1 MNSKEWVFL
10 SAAAWVLAGCGGD
23 RPPTEQGEASEFT
36 HAHNSRVAQSL
47 PLTSQQAFEDAFRGH
62 IASPDSLT
70 VKDAEGRVIWSLPEY
85 AFLTGD
91 APDTVNPSLWRQ
103 AQLNNMAGLFEVSPG
118 IYQIRGFDLANMT
131 LIRGEQGWILVDP
144 LTSKET
150 AEAALAFAFDYL
162 ESDPI
167 TTLVYTHSH
176 VDHFGGAEAAT
187 EYADGELT
195 VVAPAGF
202 MKEATSENILAGT
215 AMVRRAG
222 YQYGRNLP
230 VSPQGHVDLGL
241 GKSVA
246 FGTVGLIPPNLEVTQ
261 TGERHTLDGVEF
273 EFQMVSGS
281 EAPSEFTFYLPQQRA
296 FCGAEMVSQTMHNL
310 YTLRGAKVRDAL
322 GWSRYI
328 DEAASRYPE
337 AEIYF
342 GSHHWPVWGQERVQE
357 FLGSQRDLYKFIH
370 DQTLRLANQGYTPG
384 EIAEQLQ
391 LPQGLRQEFSA
402 RGYYGTLKQNIRA
415 VYQFYFGWY
424 DGNPAHLDPLPR
436 ASAARRYVELAG
448 GAEVMRNKAIAAMDL
463 GEYRWAAE
471 LLNHLVFFDPDD
483 NSAREMLARTYEQM
497 GYQAESGTW
506 RDSYLSAALELREG
520 VPEGLSMEKKMAGVL
535 QQTDIRHFLDA
546 LATRVDYEAAGE
558 DSYSLVLEILDAQEV
573 YLLQIANGV
582 LHYRPLTGDP
592 DDSMPYLGLS
602 RKLFIQLASRQVAMQ
617 DLVTGDNLRVDGS
630 IMDMVAFFRLFEP
643 PESEFNIIEP

>member
-10 SAAAWVLAGCGGD
+10 SAAALVLAGCGGE
-23 RPPTEQGEASEFT
+23 RPPTPVGEASEFT

-47 PLTSQQAFEDAFRGH
+47 PLASQQAFEDARRGL
-62 IASPDSLT
+62 IASPESLT
-70 VKDAEGRVIWSLPEY
+70 VKDEEGTVIWSLQQY
-85 AFLTGD
+85 AFLMDD

-103 AQLNNMAGLFEVSPG
+103 AQLNNLAGLFEVSPG
-118 IYQIRGFDLANMT
+118 IYQVRGFDLANMT

-144 LTSKET
+144 LTSLET
-150 AEAALAFAFDYL
+150 AQAALAFAFDHL

-167 TTLVYTHSH
+167 TTIIYTHSH
-176 VDHFGGAEAAT
+176 VDHFGGAEAAR

-202 MKEATSENILAGT
+202 MKEATSENILVGT

-222 YQYGRNLP
+222 YQYGRKLS
-230 VSPQGHVDLGL
+230 VSPLGHVDLGL

-246 FGTVGLIPPNLEVTQ
+246 FGTVGLIPPNLDVMQ
-261 TGERHTLDGVEF
+261 TGERLTLDGVEF

-328 DEAASRYPE
+328 DEAANRYQD

-342 GSHHWPVWGQERVQE
+342 GGHHWPVWGQERVQG
-357 FLGSQRDLYKFIH
+357 FLNSQRDLYKFIH

-391 LPQGLRQEFSA
+391 LPQGLREEFSA
-402 RGYYGTLKQNIRA
+402 RGYYGTLKHNIRA

-436 ASAARRYVELAG
+436 SSAARRYVELAG
-448 GAEVMRNKAIAAMDL
+448 GAEAMRNKATAAMDL

-483 NSAREMLARTYEQM
+483 SSAKEMLARAYEQM

-535 QQTDIRHFLDA
+535 YQTDTPHFLDA
-546 LATRVDYEAAGE
+546 LATRVDYEAAGVE
-558 DSYSLVLEILDAQEV
+558 RYALVLEILGAQER
-573 YLLQIANGV
+573 YLLEIANGV
-582 LHYRPLTGDP
+582 LHYRTLNDEPEE
-592 DDSMPYLGLS
+592 SIPYLGLS
-602 RKLFIQLASRQVAMQ
+602 RKLFIQVASRQVAMQ
-617 DLVTGDNLRVDGS
+617 DLVTGDNLSVDGS

-643 PESEFNIIEP
+643 VNGDFSIVEP

>member
-1 MNSKEWVFL
+1 MNSREWVFL
-10 SAAAWVLAGCGGD
+10 SVAVWALAGCGGESP
-23 RPPTEQGEASEFT
+23 RLQEGEASEFT

-47 PLTSQQAFEDAFRGH
+47 PLASQQAFEDARQGL
-62 IASPDSLT
+62 IASPEFLSVND
-70 VKDAEGRVIWSLPEY
+70 DEGRVIWSLQQY
-85 AFLTGD
+85 DFLTGE
-91 APDTVNPSLWRQ
+91 APETVNPSLWRQ
-103 AQLNNMAGLFEVSPG
+103 AQLNHFAGLFEVNPG
-118 IYQIRGFDLANMT
+118 IYQLRGFDLANMT
-131 LIRGEQGWILVDP
+131 LIRGELGWILVDP

-150 AEAALAFAFDYL
+150 AAAALAFAFDHL

-167 TTLVYTHSH
+167 TTIVYTHSH
-176 VDHFGGAEAAT
+176 VDHFGGAEAAR
-187 EYADGELT
+187 EYADGELV

-230 VSPQGHVDLGL
+230 VSPRGHVDLGL

-246 FGTVGLIPPNLEVTQ
+246 FGTVGLIPPNLEVAQ
-261 TGERHTLDGVEF
+261 TGERHLLDGVEF
-273 EFQMVSGS
+273 EFQIVSGS
-281 EAPSEFTFYLPQQRA
+281 EAPSEFTFYLPQHQA

-328 DEAASRYPE
+328 DEAAHRFPD

-342 GSHHWPVWGQERVQE
+342 GSHHWPVWGQERVQG
-357 FLGSQRDLYKFIH
+357 FLSNQRDLYKFIH
-370 DQTLRLANQGYTPG
+370 DQTLRLANRGYTPG

-402 RGYYGTLKQNIRA
+402 RGYYGTLKHNIRA

-448 GAEVMRNKAIAAMDL
+448 GAEAMRNKAIAAMDL

-471 LLNHLVFFDPDD
+471 LLNHLVFFDPGD
-483 NSAREMLARTYEQM
+483 SIAREMLARAYEQM
-497 GYQAESGTW
+497 GFQAESGTW

-535 QQTDIRHFLDA
+535 HQTDTRHFLDA

-558 DSYSLVLEILDAQEV
+558 ERYSLILEILDAQER

-582 LHYRPLTGDP
+582 LHYRVMTDDP
-592 DDSMPYLGLS
+592 EESMPYLGLS

-643 PESEFNIIEP
+643 AEADFNIIEP